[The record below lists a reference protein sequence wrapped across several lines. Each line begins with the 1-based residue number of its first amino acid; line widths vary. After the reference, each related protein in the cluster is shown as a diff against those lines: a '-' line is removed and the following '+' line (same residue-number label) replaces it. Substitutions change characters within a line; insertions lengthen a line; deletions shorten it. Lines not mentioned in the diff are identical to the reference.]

1 MPDKILDERELC
13 DLECLLNGSFAP
25 LTTYMGQSDYSDCLT
40 KCSYPISITLSAN
53 AAVGDVL
60 TLKTPTQLPVARLTV
75 REVWDAELATE
86 HDAVLGT
93 TDANHPYI
101 QYHTQKYKGATTVK
115 YVAGDLEQLQ
125 TIPHYSATEYRK
137 TPAEMRALWAA
148 SGGPIVGFQTRNPLH
163 NSHIQLTKN
172 SLAAAAAEATPT
184 LFLQPIVGV
193 TQECDVPFHIRL
205 RCYQHAL
212 TAYKTEKVVL
222 GVLPLS
228 MRMAGPREAVWHAMI
243 RKAYG
248 CTHFVVGRDHAG
260 PSYRT
265 AEGKPFYDPY
275 DAQRLAKSLEDWIGL
290 KIICSEE
297 LCYVPELQS
306 YVTAS
311 EAAGKKVQNISGTD
325 LRNMLV
331 AQQPVPAWYTMPEIA
346 TTLSNYYKTGKGVC
360 YYFVGLSGSGKTT
373 LAEALQERLQ
383 EMNPYTPITV
393 LDADIVRQHLSKGL
407 GFSAEDRSTNVQR
420 IGYVASEIVKHGGIC
435 IVANIAPYE
444 KDRQVNRRL
453 ISQGGRYVEVFVD
466 TTLELCEERDVKG
479 LYKAARAGTLKNF
492 TGISDPFERPQS
504 PEVCVKWGES
514 ISSTLDR
521 VLNV

>member
-13 DLECLLNGSFAP
+13 DLECLLNESFAP
-25 LTTYMGQSDYSDCLT
+25 LMTYMSRADYGDCLT
-40 KCSYPISITLSAN
+40 KCSYPISITLSAD

-60 TLKTPTQLPVARLTV
+60 TLKTPTLLPVARLTV
-75 REVWDAELATE
+75 RETWSADLAEE
-86 HDAVLGT
+86 HQAVLGT
-93 TDANHPYI
+93 ADKNHPYI
-101 QYHTQKYKGATTVK
+101 QYHMQKYKGATTVT
-115 YVAGDLEQLQ
+115 YVAGDLEQIQ
-125 TIPHYSATEYRK
+125 PIPHYSATQYRK
-137 TPAEMRALWAA
+137 TPAEMRAFF
-148 SGGPIVGFQTRNPLH
+148 SVGDGPVVGFQTRNPLH

-172 SLAAAAAEATPT
+172 SLTVAGADAT

-205 RCYQHAL
+205 RCYEHAL
-212 TAYKTEKVVL
+212 AAYKTEKVVL

-243 RKAYG
+243 RKTYG

-275 DAQRLAKSLEDWIGL
+275 DAQRLAKSLQDWLGI

-297 LCYVPELQS
+297 LCYVPELQT

-311 EAAGKKVQNISGTD
+311 EASGKVVQNISGTD

-331 AQQPVPAWYTMPEIA
+331 AQQPVPTWYTMPEIA
-346 TTLSNYYKTGKGVC
+346 ATLSAFYKTGKGVC

-373 LAEALQERLQ
+373 LAEALQERLR
-383 EMNPYTPITV
+383 ELNPYTPITL

-435 IVANIAPYE
+435 IVANIAPFE
-444 KDRQVNRRL
+444 KDRQANRRL
-453 ISQGGRYVEVFVD
+453 ISQGGRYVEIFVD
-466 TTLELCEERDVKG
+466 TDLELCEQRDVKG

-492 TGISDPFERPQS
+492 TGVSDPFERPDS
-504 PEVCVKWGES
+504 SEIRVKSGEVILTV
-514 ISSTLDR
+514 LDR
-521 VLNV
+521 ILNV